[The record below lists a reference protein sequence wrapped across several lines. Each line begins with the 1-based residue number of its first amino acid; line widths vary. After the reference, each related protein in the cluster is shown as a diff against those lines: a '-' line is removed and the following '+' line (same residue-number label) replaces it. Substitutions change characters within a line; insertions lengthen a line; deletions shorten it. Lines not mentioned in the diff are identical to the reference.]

1 MDKLIY
7 QKMAAILRD
16 TKAIGKNCRNQ
27 QQNFNFRGID
37 DVMNEMHDLFA
48 KNGVIV
54 IPEVVDFTV
63 MPETTARGGKLF
75 YTRARIKH
83 HFTAED
89 GSEVTTTTVGEAM
102 DSGDKGMNK
111 AMSIALKYAILQ
123 LFMIPTAEPKDP
135 DGQSYEVMSNPQP
148 QPVPEAILLEAMTG
162 VENAQ
167 TKERLQEIWNFY
179 KASYPQLGAKGSEL
193 YNAVAAKLAA
203 FKAQEQAI

>member
-1 MDKLIY
+1 MEKQIY
-7 QKMAAILRD
+7 SRLAAILRD
-16 TKAIGKNCRNQ
+16 TKAIGKNSRNQ

-75 YTRARIKH
+75 YTRARVKH

-89 GSEVTTTTVGEAM
+89 GSEVVTTTVGEAM

-123 LFMIPTAEPKDP
+123 LFMIPTIEPKDP
-135 DGQSYEVMSNPQP
+135 DGQSYEVVSSPQETP
-148 QPVPEAILLEAMTG
+148 QAVILEALTA
-162 VENAQ
+162 VEEA
-167 TKERLQEIWNFY
+167 TTSERLKELWNFY
-179 KASYPQLGAKGSEL
+179 KNSHPALGVKGSEL
-193 YNAVAAKLAA
+193 YKAVFSKLNEIKKREEAV
-203 FKAQEQAI
+203 